1 LKNQKAKLT
10 QQQEEETQELYI
22 EEEIEV
28 EAEEEVEQQDEEV
41 EEEIDEEAEN
51 ERLRVLEEKRR
62 LEEDVRQKLHQKSEF
77 TKKFNVHKKEEVTH
91 NSKYFTRVANVTH
104 VNTEIFEQDYEKKL
118 AKGGE
123 DDFGRLGFERLG
135 GTQGREF
142 RKQKTKMK
150 NRELQGGRITFQNNL
165 IDL

>member
-1 LKNQKAKLT
+1 M
-10 QQQEEETQELYI
+10 
-22 EEEIEV
+22 
-28 EAEEEVEQQDEEV
+28 
-41 EEEIDEEAEN
+41 
-51 ERLRVLEEKRR
+51 EEKKR

-77 TKKFNVHKKEEVTH
+77 TKKFDLNKKEEVNHHTKH
-91 NSKYFTRVANVTH
+91 FTRVANVSH
-104 VNTEIFEQDYEKKL
+104 VNTEIFEQDYQKKL
-118 AKGGE
+118 EKGGE

-135 GTQGREF
+135 GTQGKEF